1 MNPSFG
7 PDEKVWIV
15 KSSTYVTGPYSQNEV
30 FEQIRQRQVVA
41 IDEIAPAFGNWAF
54 VRDIELFR
62 NELLRAN
69 AESSREGEITKTMSS
84 NTQDATDQ
92 LTSTNLMDDTEE
104 LSALNSIDKTNPNPD
119 VAPLNFKTAPPPR
132 RPPLHPNA
140 RAGGG
145 FNFGKFIMSMLA
157 FVLLAVGSYYGYMM
171 LMEKRLPE
179 INVAESL
186 SRGHTSFL
194 KGDLGDAY
202 VHFQNVVKSGAIAEQ
217 APGFFIQM
225 AALVLNQERQ
235 TVYARDLLSQAPTD
249 IQSTPEW
256 LTVQGLSFLIDQNY
270 QMAESFFVQSIRK
283 NPNFLAAW
291 VNLGHLYLAQKKF
304 QEAWDYFYGAYV
316 RGYYEGHIPLYMALS
331 LIEQWQINSDSSLLI
346 RAQQLLENYMSTNA
360 DRKDQLSII
369 NIWLSLRIPDS
380 KKTVPAKVEEFIE
393 RDPYSFAQ
401 IRQSAYEYVYDS
413 KNLEAYCAQVFR
425 ELPKDKMSTLLY
437 SSLCYQRI
445 GFLGDIVENPIKKAA
460 EKYSTE
466 PLVYGAQAVVL
477 SQMGE
482 QYQKSL
488 LIGRALSSDSKSLHN
503 LPLILQAH
511 FCEDKGDLNCAL
523 KYWKQVNERDPF
535 EIGAYSGIAKSL
547 LAQRKTSEAQQWI
560 QSGLL
565 IAPSYKPLIEL
576 QLKIM

>member
-15 KSSTYVTGPYSQNEV
+15 KSSTYITGPYSQNEV
-30 FEQIRQRQVVA
+30 FEQIKQRQVVA
-41 IDEIAPAFGNWAF
+41 IDEIAAAFGNWAF

-62 NELLRAN
+62 NELLKAN
-69 AESSREGEITKTMSS
+69 AASAGEITKTMSS

-104 LSALNSIDKTNPNPD
+104 LSALNAIDKTNPNPD
-119 VAPLNFKTAPPPR
+119 IAPLNFKTPPAR
-132 RPPLHPNA
+132 RPVHPNA
-140 RAGGG
+140 RANS
-145 FNFGKFIMSMLA
+145 FNFPKFVMSMLA
-157 FVLLAVGSYYGYMM
+157 FISLAVGSYYAYMM
-171 LMEKRLPE
+171 IMERRSPE

-186 SRGHTSFL
+186 AKGHAGFL
-194 KGDLGDAY
+194 KGDLSEAY
-202 VHFQNVVKSGAIAEQ
+202 IHFQNVVKSGTASEQ

-249 IQSTPEW
+249 IQSSPEW

-304 QEAWDYFYGAYV
+304 QEAWDYFFGAYV
-316 RGYYEGHIPLYMALS
+316 RGYYEGHIPLFMALS
-331 LIEQWQINSDSSLLI
+331 LIEQWQINSDSLLLL
-346 RAQQLLENYMSTNA
+346 RAQQLLENYMLTNS

-369 NIWLSLRIPDS
+369 SIWLALKIPDL
-380 KKTVPAKVEEFIE
+380 KKTVPARIEAFIE
-393 RDPYSFAQ
+393 RDPYGYSQ
-401 IRQSAYEYVYDS
+401 IRRSAYEYVYDS

-425 ELPKDKMSTLLY
+425 ELPKDKMNTLLY

-445 GFLGDIVENPIKKAA
+445 GFMGDIVEAPIKKAA
-460 EKYSTE
+460 EKFSTE

-488 LIGRALSSDSKSLHN
+488 LIGRALSSDAKSLHN

-511 FCEDKGDLNCAL
+511 FCEEKGDLNCSL
-523 KYWKQVNERDPF
+523 KYWRQVNERDPF
-535 EIGAYSGIAKSL
+535 EVGAYSGIAKSL
-547 LAQRKTSEAQQWI
+547 LSQRKTTEAQQWV

>member
-30 FEQIRQRQVVA
+30 FEQIKQRQVVA

-54 VRDIELFR
+54 VRDIEIFR

-69 AESSREGEITKTMSS
+69 AESARDGEITKTMS

-92 LTSTNLMDDTEE
+92 LTATNLMDDTEE
-104 LSALNSIDKTNPNPD
+104 LSALHAIDKTNPNPD
-119 VAPLNFKTAPPPR
+119 VAPINFKAPPK
-132 RPPLHPNA
+132 RPPMHPNA
-140 RAGGG
+140 QPRGGG
-145 FNFGKFIMSMLA
+145 FSFSKFIVSMLA
-157 FVLLAVGSYYGYMM
+157 FVVLAVGTYYAYDTFV
-171 LMEKRLPE
+171 LKRSPE
-179 INVAESL
+179 INVAESIAKGQ
-186 SRGHTSFL
+186 SSFL
-194 KGDLGDAY
+194 QGNLSEAY
-202 VHFQNVVKSGAIAEQ
+202 VHFQNVVKSGAAQSQ
-217 APGFFIQM
+217 APGFFVQM

-256 LTVQGLSFLIDQNY
+256 LTVQGLSYLIDQNY

-291 VNLGHLYLAQKKF
+291 VNIGHLYLAQKKF

-331 LIEQWQINSDSSLLI
+331 LIEQWQINSDSTLLH
-346 RAQQLLENYMSTNA
+346 RAHQLLDNYMLTNV
-360 DRKDQLSII
+360 DRKDLLSIMH
-369 NIWLSLRIPDS
+369 IWLSLKIPDYKRNVS
-380 KKTVPAKVEEFIE
+380 AKIEEFIE
-393 RDPYSFAQ
+393 RDPYSYSQ
-401 IRQSAYEYVYDS
+401 VRVSPYEYVYDS

-425 ELPKDKMSTLLY
+425 ELPKDRMQTLLY

-445 GFLGDIVENPIKKAA
+445 GFMGDIVEEPIKKAS

-488 LIGRALSSDSKSLHN
+488 LIGRALSSDSKSLHS

-511 FCEDKGDLNCAL
+511 FCEEKGDLNCSF
-523 KYWKQVNERDPF
+523 KYWKQVNERDPY

-547 LAQRKTSEAQQWI
+547 MAQRKNSEAQQWI
-560 QSGLL
+560 ESGLL
-565 IAPSYKPLIEL
+565 LAPSYKPLIEL